1 MSYQDTIFRQIL
13 QLIPRYEFEKIV
25 KSENGNFAS
34 KGFTCWSQ
42 FSAMLF
48 AQLSGQ
54 TGLRGIENGIEL
66 QSKKLYHLGVSK
78 IKRSTLSYA
87 NNNRPNEIYEKLF
100 YTLLSTLHNKQKKHK
115 FRFKNPLYSVDASTI
130 DLCLNMFDWAHFRKK
145 KGGIKLHVT
154 LDHSSYIPSF
164 ITVTDAKVHE
174 SNEIKKVP
182 FKKDDVIVFDRG
194 YTDYQYYSD
203 LGVKGIYFVTRLKK
217 NAKYS
222 VVEDRDVSKYK
233 NITSEKIIVF
243 NKITSEKGIPLKLRL
258 VESYDPDLKKSITLI
273 TNHFSWS
280 PKTISAIYKDR
291 WQIEIFFKTIKQN
304 LKIKTFL
311 GTSRNAVLTQVW
323 IVMISFLILKYLEFQ
338 STLGWSVSSI
348 MAILSTILFM
358 NFNLV
363 DWLTIP
369 PDKKSYKKSHLL
381 QGELF

>member
-1 MSYQDTIFRQIL
+1 MSFHDTIFRQIL

-25 KSENGNFAS
+25 KSEKGDFAN
-34 KGFTCWSQ
+34 KGFSCWNQ

-54 TGLRGIENGIEL
+54 TGLRGIENGLEL
-66 QSKKLYHLGVSK
+66 QSKKLYHLGISK
-78 IKRSTLSYA
+78 TKRSTLSYA
-87 NNNRPNEIYEKLF
+87 NNIRPNEIYEKLF
-100 YTLLSTLHNKQKKHK
+100 YSLLSKLHSKHKNHK

-164 ITVTDAKVHE
+164 VTVTDAKVHE
-174 SNEIKKVP
+174 SNEIKNVP

-203 LGVKGIYFVTRLKK
+203 LSEEGIYFVTRLKK

-222 VVEDRDVSKYK
+222 VLDDKDVSKYE
-233 NITSEKIIVF
+233 NILSEKIIVF
-243 NKITSEKGIPLKLRL
+243 DKIISKKGKPLKLRL

-273 TNHFSWS
+273 TNNFSWS
-280 PKTISAIYKDR
+280 PRTISAIYKDR

-304 LKIKTFL
+304 LKIKSFL

-323 IVMISFLILKYLEFQ
+323 IVTISFLLLKYMEFQ
-338 STLGWSVSSI
+338 STLGWTVSSI
-348 MAILSTILFM
+348 MAILSTILFA
-358 NFNLV
+358 NLNLF
-363 DWLTIP
+363 DWLTVP
-369 PDKKSYKKSHLL
+369 PDKQAPQKSYLL
-381 QGELF
+381 QKELF

>member
-25 KSENGNFAS
+25 NSENGNFAS

-54 TGLRGIENGIEL
+54 TGLRGIENGIDL

-87 NNNRPNEIYEKLF
+87 NNHRPNEIYEKLF
-100 YTLLSTLHNKQKKHK
+100 YTLLSTLHKKQKKHK

-164 ITVTDAKVHE
+164 VTVTDAKVHE

-203 LGVKGIYFVTRLKK
+203 LR
-217 NAKYS
+217 A
-222 VVEDRDVSKYK
+222 
-233 NITSEKIIVF
+233 
-243 NKITSEKGIPLKLRL
+243 P
-258 VESYDPDLKKSITLI
+258 
-273 TNHFSWS
+273 
-280 PKTISAIYKDR
+280 
-291 WQIEIFFKTIKQN
+291 
-304 LKIKTFL
+304 
-311 GTSRNAVLTQVW
+311 
-323 IVMISFLILKYLEFQ
+323 ISFKWVHQYI
-338 STLGWSVSSI
+338 T
-348 MAILSTILFM
+348 
-358 NFNLV
+358 
-363 DWLTIP
+363 
-369 PDKKSYKKSHLL
+369 
-381 QGELF
+381 

>member
-34 KGFTCWSQ
+34 KGFNCWSQ

-54 TGLRGIENGIEL
+54 TGLRGIENGIQL
-66 QSKKLYHLGVSK
+66 QNKKLYHLGVSK

-87 NNNRPNEIYEKLF
+87 NNHRPNEIYEKLF
-100 YTLLSTLHNKQKKHK
+100 YTLLSTLHKKQKKHK

-194 YTDYQYYSD
+194 YTDYKYYSE
-203 LGVKGIYFVTRLKK
+203 LSTQGIYFVTRVKR
-217 NAKYS
+217 NAKYT
-222 VVEDRDVSKYK
+222 VVKDIDVSKYK
-233 NITSEKIIVF
+233 NILSEKIVIFDKVLSS
-243 NKITSEKGIPLKLRL
+243 KAKPLKLRL
-258 VESYDPDLKKSITLI
+258 VESYDPDLDKSITLL
-273 TNHFSWS
+273 TNHFTWS
-280 PKTISAIYKDR
+280 PRTIAAIYKDR

-358 NFNLV
+358 NFNLL
-363 DWLTIP
+363 DWLTVP
-369 PDKKSYKKSHLL
+369 PDKIPPPKSYLL
-381 QGELF
+381 QKELF